1 MKKLSIFICLLTIG
15 CAPSSPYKY
24 KIEGSINTKN
34 GVRPAIWYTDTISFK
49 EDTAFYKNS
58 DGSVVKIPQP
68 YRIYEEKR

>member
-1 MKKLSIFICLLTIG
+1 MKKLSIFICLLAIG
-15 CAPSSPYKY
+15 CAPASPYKY

-34 GVRPAIWYTDTISFK
+34 GIRPAIWYTDTISFN